1 MNDHRSGQFH
11 PRATNPGRGGAG
23 AGRAGPANQ
32 PEGCRGVRV
41 RNATGTPG
49 VQNSTVIVP
58 SCAVSDTVTVS
69 PDFTAAI
76 IARRTTAAD

>member
-1 MNDHRSGQFH
+1 MNDHRPGQFH
-11 PRATNPGRGGAG
+11 PRAAEPGKGPVPGG
-23 AGRAGPANQ
+23 RDPANQ

-58 SCAVSDTVTVS
+58 SRAVSDTVTVS
-69 PDFTAAI
+69 PDFTADI